1 MSSEAAQLEKCL
13 QQFLSLKGWR
23 CDTQTESLY
32 GLMVS
37 QGYIAIKFEL
47 ANLQISQKRTK
58 IMETI
63 HLVPT
68 TLLIK
73 NMNVTFQIANKATHR
88 IDTTTVWTNNW

>member
-13 QQFLSLKGWR
+13 QQFLSLKGWQ
-23 CDTQTESLY
+23 CDIQTKSLY

-37 QGYIAIKFEL
+37 QGYIDIKFEL
-47 ANLQISQKRTK
+47 SNLHIDQKRTK

-88 IDTTTVWTNNW
+88 IDTTTVWTHNW